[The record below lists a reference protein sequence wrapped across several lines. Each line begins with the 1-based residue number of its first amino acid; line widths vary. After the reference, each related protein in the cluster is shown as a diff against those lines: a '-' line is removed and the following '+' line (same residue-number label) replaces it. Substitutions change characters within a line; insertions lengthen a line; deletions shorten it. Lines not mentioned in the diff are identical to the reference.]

1 MERRE
6 DLDPAERRRFQTGR
20 ASLDFTHT
28 GGDGPFARWE
38 VIHSPTD
45 AARYLGI
52 VLDCE
57 PPRTTTADM
66 DSLFGLRTAITTVA
80 RTIVDDAASTL
91 PAESIEALN
100 AAATDPP
107 LRITLTAGAEQTV
120 VPGNARAACSS
131 LARDAIDLFASP
143 LRDRIRVCDAADCGL
158 LLVDTS
164 RPGRRR
170 WCSMDWCGDRQK
182 KRSAGRPV
190 R

>member
-1 MERRE
+1 MELRQ

-28 GGDGPFARWE
+28 GGDGPFTRWE
-38 VIHSPTD
+38 VIHTPTD
-45 AARYLGI
+45 ASRYLGI
-52 VLDCE
+52 VLSCE
-57 PPRTTTADM
+57 PPRTTSSDM
-66 DSLFGLRTAITTVA
+66 DRIFGLRRAITTVA
-80 RTIVDDAASTL
+80 RTIVDDTTSPL
-91 PAESIEALN
+91 PRESIEVIN
-100 AAATDPP
+100 AAAAEPP
-107 LRITLTAGAEQTV
+107 LQIALTSDAEQTASLGHA
-120 VPGNARAACSS
+120 PAACAS

-143 LRDRIRVCDAADCGL
+143 LRERIRVCEAADCGL
-158 LLVDTS
+158 LLVDAS